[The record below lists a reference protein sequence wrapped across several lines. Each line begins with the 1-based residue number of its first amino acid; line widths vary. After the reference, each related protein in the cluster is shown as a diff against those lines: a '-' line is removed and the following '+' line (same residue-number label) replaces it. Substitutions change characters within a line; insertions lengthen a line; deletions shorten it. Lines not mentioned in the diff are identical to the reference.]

1 MKTPYKQ
8 LMLLVFL
15 YFTTVFFAGCMDTSV
30 NPIPGSIN
38 YSSQMKV
45 VNLVTGASSAN
56 ITLDGQ
62 ALGSVSFG
70 GEIPGSGSGFL
81 TIPSG
86 SRNLVAVFDN
96 GQPKNLRF
104 SATTEYKF
112 RTFLIGTANAPSLV
126 VVNQR
131 YIWQTKDS
139 QHGQKLFPADT
150 AWISIFNG
158 SPDVSIKSISVGNKL
173 TEFGTPLEIGKGSAY
188 LKNAAGT
195 FTVTITYNNTQ
206 TLSFDYS
213 FNAKNRYTVA
223 LYDAAAQ
230 LKHTVLVDD

>member
-1 MKTPYKQ
+1 MKIPYKQ

-15 YFTTVFFAGCMDTSV
+15 YFTTVFFAGCVDTSV
-30 NPIPGSIN
+30 NPIPSSID

-45 VNLVTGASSAN
+45 VNLATGAGSAN

-86 SRNLVAVFDN
+86 SRNLVAAFDN
-96 GQPKNLRF
+96 GQSKTIRF
-104 SATTEYKF
+104 SATTDYKF
-112 RTFLIGTANAPSLV
+112 RAFLVGDANDPSLV
-126 VVNQR
+126 LVNQR

-139 QHGQKLFPADT
+139 ENGQKLFPADT
-150 AWISIFNG
+150 AWVSIFNG
-158 SPDVSIKSISVGNKL
+158 SPDVTVNSIEIGSEL
-173 TEFGTPLEIGKGSAY
+173 TEFETALESGKGSPY
-188 LKNAAGT
+188 IKNAAGN
-195 FTVTITYNNTQ
+195 FTVTITYNDTE
-206 TLSFDYS
+206 TLSFDFS

-230 LKHTVLVDD
+230 LKYAVLVDD